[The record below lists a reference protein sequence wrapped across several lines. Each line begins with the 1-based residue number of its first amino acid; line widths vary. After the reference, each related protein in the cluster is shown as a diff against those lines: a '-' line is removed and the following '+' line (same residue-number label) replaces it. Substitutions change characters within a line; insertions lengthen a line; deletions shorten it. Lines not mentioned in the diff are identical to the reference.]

1 MIHYLQKSLPGR
13 MIGVLILV
21 FGLVNAATVYIFF
34 EELGRAIRWTH
45 MEDLVARTT
54 SLERLLNEMPGELHS
69 EILSSVSTERFQF
82 EVQPVAAVDSANIA
96 AQEHPLYQQL
106 LSESATPPNQFSL
119 SIGPRYYWCYSWVR
133 NLLQPQLFFDDSYDG
148 RRPIAI
154 ISIRRGEQGWLNS
167 VLMTKSAFPGWMI
180 AVLVALS
187 LFTLTV
193 IAVVVVVRRVTR
205 PMDVLAVA
213 SEQFGRGETI
223 APLPEQGPED
233 VRSTVRAFNR
243 MRDRLDRYVKNRTQ
257 MLAAISHDLRT
268 PMTSLRLQAE
278 FIGDDKTRNRI
289 LGTLDEMQEMTEA
302 TLAFTREDTTCED
315 SRSIDLAALIDS
327 LCEDLKEVGLSVS
340 CDEIARTPYN
350 CRPGAIKRALTNLI
364 ENACHYG
371 GSARVS
377 LIQEADELKIQVR
390 DKGPGIPESEWERVF
405 DPFVRLESSRNR
417 NTGGIGLGM
426 SIARTVAHAHGGDVT
441 LRNLKPEG
449 MEITVSLPL

>member
-1 MIHYLQKSLPGR
+1 MIRYLQKSLPGR
-13 MIGVLILV
+13 MIGILILV

-45 MEDLVARTT
+45 MEDLVTRTT
-54 SLERLLNEMPGELHS
+54 SLENLLNEMPVELHS
-69 EILSSVSTERFQF
+69 DILSSVTTERFQF
-82 EVQPVAAVDSANIA
+82 ALQPIAAVDNTNIA
-96 AQEHPLYQQL
+96 DAEHPLYQQL
-106 LSESATPPNQFSL
+106 LSETPTEPDQFSL

-154 ISIRRGEQGWLNS
+154 ISIRRDQGWLNA

-205 PMDVLAVA
+205 PLDVLAVA
-213 SEQFGRGETI
+213 SDQLGRGETV
-223 APLPEQGPED
+223 APLTEQGPED
-233 VRSTVRAFNR
+233 VRRTTRAFNR

-268 PMTSLRLQAE
+268 PLTSLRLQAE
-278 FIGDDKTRNRI
+278 FIEDSKTRDRI
-289 LGTLDEMQEMTEA
+289 LGTLDDMQEMTEA
-302 TLAFTREDTTCED
+302 TLAFTQEDTTCED
-315 SRSIDLAALIDS
+315 SRNIDLAALIES
-327 LCEDLKEVGLSVS
+327 LCEDLDEVGFKVN
-340 CDEIARTPYN
+340 CAEIDRTPYK

-371 GSARVS
+371 HSANVS
-377 LIQEADELKIQVR
+377 LIRDSDELKIQVV
-390 DKGPGIPESEWERVF
+390 DEGPGIPEAERDRVF

-441 LRNLKPEG
+441 LRNIEPKGLEV
-449 MEITVSLPL
+449 TLTLPL